1 MGWKQK
7 VLFLGWVA
15 APGVFSVALSA
26 SESSLGMLL
35 ELVDGGGFRIPRLE
49 ASGIVCFQDKFIVAD
64 DTVNHLFVFDRE
76 GRLSYHIES
85 DRFPREKA
93 KFEDLTFDAS
103 TGTFFVVGSH
113 QGWDYENLESLSVL
127 LRFKLKKVEQKLTV
141 DEASVESLPL
151 FRSFDQIGLWKPDSM
166 KIEGLAY
173 DSARD
178 HLYVGL
184 REPVDR
190 ARVYRI
196 DVGTLARAGRDS
208 EPPLPIEVL
217 SFDAGNLD
225 GTPFCISALLWL
237 PTHRGL
243 LIATST
249 EDDMEHR
256 FLGNRLWFYSEG
268 RSVTLVQDTFDR
280 GMKAEGLAVGE
291 DQLVIAYDNDQDD
304 TDIPSRVRLIPLQPL
319 LEGHT

>member
-1 MGWKQK
+1 MGRKQK
-7 VLFLGWVA
+7 VSVPGWVA
-15 APGVFSVALSA
+15 ASFILSVALVA
-26 SESSLGMLL
+26 SGSSLGTLL
-35 ELVDGGGFRIPRLE
+35 ELVDGGGRRLPRLE
-49 ASGIVCFQDKFIVAD
+49 ASGIVYYQDKFIVAD
-64 DTVNHLFVFDRE
+64 DTINNLFVFDRE

-85 DRFPREKA
+85 DRFPSEKA
-93 KFEDLTFDAS
+93 KFEDLAFDAS
-103 TGTFFVVGSH
+103 TGNFFVVGSH

-127 LRFKLKKVEQKLTV
+127 FRFKLKKVDQKLTV

-151 FRSFDQIGLWKPDSM
+151 YRSFDQIGLWKPDTM

-190 ARVYRI
+190 ARVYQI
-196 DVGTLARAGRDS
+196 DVGLLARASRDV
-208 EPPLPIEVL
+208 EAPVPVEML
-217 SFDAGNLD
+217 SFDAGSLD

-237 PTHRGL
+237 PSHRGL

-249 EDDMEHR
+249 EDDTEHR

-268 RSVTLVQDTFDR
+268 RPVTLVCDTFDR

-304 TDIPSRVRLIPLQPL
+304 TDIPSRIRLIPLKLL
-319 LEGHT
+319 LEGLS